1 MATLTVIV
9 TACNDAEDIK
19 YTLEGLVEQSTEE
32 FDVIIVDSG
41 CDEAAKAVI
50 KKYCGE
56 YVGFTSF
63 EVEHCLTPEARN
75 EGVKKA
81 KGELVYFVDGGDY
94 IAPDTVESIL
104 KAAEDTK
111 ADIFSPRFYSAGEHE
126 PYYDA
131 WMDMLATVPKVD
143 RFDRALLN
151 TLDFDGRVYKKK
163 FFDLY
168 SLKFPATPIMYNAAF
183 MIKCL
188 FGCDAKMTGVAGAIY
203 SKRNGVYRNGFPE
216 KAEPSESNIDILIEV
231 YEEAFSNIKSIIE
244 EETGALD
251 GDEYTVQEIL
261 CVYFT
266 ELTNRFYR
274 YFWYLSDECLEKL
287 RNKYEGISQL
297 LTKERRERL
306 NKAFADLRFP
316 QMYITRNDAAELP
329 LFSILADLNDTD
341 MTDEFISSLY
351 TQRFPFF
358 ELFIKKSTAEAPSF
372 PEQWRNT
379 ENIRI
384 VPDDKFYAVAR
395 SEANGVAITVKD
407 PTPLDPRILSELSLT
422 KAPRSFIQYVFSSK
436 RKQYSAKSYL
446 KRKGFAMQ

>member
-9 TACNDAEDIK
+9 TAFNDADDIK

-32 FDVIIVDSG
+32 FDVIIVDTG
-41 CDEAAKAVI
+41 CDEKAKAVI
-50 KKYCGE
+50 KEYCDE
-56 YVGFTSF
+56 YVGFSF
-63 EVEHCLTPEARN
+63 FEIPHCLTPEARN

-94 IAPDTVESIL
+94 IAPETVESIL
-104 KAAEDTK
+104 KAAEETK

-131 WMDMLATVPKVD
+131 WMDMLATVPLVD

-168 SLKFPATPIMYNAAF
+168 SLKFPSTPIMYNAAF

-188 FGCDAKMTGVAGAIY
+188 FGCDAKITGVAGAIY
-203 SKRNGVYRNGFPE
+203 SKRNGIYRNGFSE
-216 KAEPSESNIDILIEV
+216 MAEPSDKNIDILIEV

-244 EETGALD
+244 DETGSFD
-251 GDEYTVQEIL
+251 GDEYTIQEIL
-261 CVYFT
+261 TVYFT

-274 YFWYLSDECLEKL
+274 YFWYLSDESLEKL

-297 LTKERRERL
+297 LTKDRREKL
-306 NKAFADLRFP
+306 NKTFADLRFP
-316 QMYITRNDAAELP
+316 QMYITRKDAAELP
-329 LFSILADLNDTD
+329 LFSILADLNDNE
-341 MTDEFISSLY
+341 MIDEFIASLFI
-351 TQRFPFF
+351 QKFPFF
-358 ELFIKKSTAEAPSF
+358 ELFIKKSVADDPSF
-372 PEQWRNT
+372 PEKWRNS
-379 ENIRI
+379 ENIRV
-384 VPDDKFYAVAR
+384 VPDEKFYAVAR
-395 SEANGVAITVKD
+395 SEANGVTITVKD

-422 KAPRSFIQYVFSSK
+422 KAPRSFIQYIFSSK

-446 KRKGFAMQ
+446 KRKGLAMQ